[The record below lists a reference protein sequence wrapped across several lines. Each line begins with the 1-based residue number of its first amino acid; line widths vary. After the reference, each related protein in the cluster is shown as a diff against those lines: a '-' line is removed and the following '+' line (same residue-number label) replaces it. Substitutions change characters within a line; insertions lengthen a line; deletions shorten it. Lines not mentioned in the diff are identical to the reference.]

1 MKKSLFPILF
11 SAMAIAATAE
21 SSTPAFSIVFDQL
34 PYVEGMLFVSVSD
47 VDEAILLDA
56 VDVQSDSVAIPIC
69 LCNYFG
75 KQLSVQAFQDLND
88 NSQLDFD
95 NYGRPTEPCLQT
107 TITPS
112 PDVNVYPLNLIEY

>member
-1 MKKSLFPILF
+1 MKKSLFPIIF
-11 SAMAIAATAE
+11 SAMAFVASAE
-21 SSTPAFSIVFDQL
+21 SSAPACSIVFEQL
-34 PYVEGMLFVSVSD
+34 PYAEGTLYVSVSD

-56 VDVQSDSVAIPIC
+56 VEVQADSVAIPIC
-69 LCNYFG
+69 LCKYHG

-112 PDVNVYPLNLIEY
+112 PDVNVYPLNLVEY